1 MDKQEQPWCI
11 VYGSV
16 SEGFV
21 VYGPFPTQEQ
31 AFDFEQFFC
40 NGNSSDL
47 MQLADPFEAQDQQ
60 HPGLTWEKILAET
73 PKRLEWEREQGR
85 KANLDASG
93 PSNVLGRYPR
103 RRNH

>member
-1 MDKQEQPWCI
+1 MDKQKRPWCI

-40 NGNSSDL
+40 TGNSSDL
-47 MQLADPFEAQDQQ
+47 MQLAEPFEAQDEQ
-60 HPGLTWEKILAET
+60 HPTLTWKKILAEM
-73 PKRLEWEREQGR
+73 PKRRKWEQGQSA
-85 KANLDASG
+85 KPNLDATD
-93 PSNVLGRYPR
+93 PSNILGRYPR
-103 RRNH
+103 RKNQ